1 MKSAVMLVV
10 WLVIL
15 GLYDEVL
22 SEPVMENG
30 MLNSNYM
37 YMQLVC
43 ALVYVSSFTYTP
55 CLACWICDTL
65 ITARK
70 L

>member
-1 MKSAVMLVV
+1 MLVV

-22 SEPVMENG
+22 SEPVIENG

-37 YMQLVC
+37 YVQLVC
-43 ALVYVSSFTYTP
+43 ALVCSFTYTP
-55 CLACWICDTL
+55 WSSLLEICDTL
-65 ITARK
+65 IKARK